1 MPATKNS
8 KKLRRRS
15 TLDEVPEAEVLEVER
30 SDGAVLDGHFD
41 RLARTV
47 VRDRHC
53 LFPATSIF
61 ILFLFLFKN
70 MV

>member
-1 MPATKNS
+1 MPE
-8 KKLRRRS
+8 KKLRTRARC
-15 TLDEVPEAEVLEVER
+15 DVPEAEVLEVER

-53 LFPATSIF
+53 LFPATSKTT
-61 ILFLFLFKN
+61 FL
-70 MV
+70 